1 MNTMT
6 EQDYNLISAGY
17 GRKSLK
23 YQQNL
28 VTAAIK
34 LDIYIKYL
42 PKKIFRGNK
51 LVRLMTNKIEYKMYQ
66 SVYNKQVRNKRIH
79 LHVLLQK
86 KQEEIQKHIIN
97 FWTNIVGPYTGKAI
111 ADNIYD
117 YSKLSSKEIQE
128 QVELSMIG
136 PYTPESSDSEDL
148 DEPW

>member
-1 MNTMT
+1 MT

-17 GRKSLK
+17 GRKSLE

-28 VTAAIK
+28 VDNAIK
-34 LDIYIKYL
+34 LGVYIKYL

-51 LVRLMTNKIEYKMYQ
+51 LIRLMTNKIEYKMYKA
-66 SVYNKQVRNKRIH
+66 VYNKQVRNKSFH
-79 LHVLLQK
+79 LHVLLYK
-86 KQEEIQKHIIN
+86 KQEDIRKHIIN

-117 YSKLSSKEIQE
+117 YSKLSPKEIHK